1 MNFGDSILFHI
12 MFALKN
18 PKEPKLPLVC
28 TKSKPTVTYK
38 SEIFI
43 AVRSDTCEVEK
54 VKALKLVDRGY
65 LYEKIE
71 TILKV
76 ERTLPVQSRYL
87 QSSFSNQ
94 RNLVLD
100 KS

>member
-1 MNFGDSILFHI
+1 M
-12 MFALKN
+12 
-18 PKEPKLPLVC
+18 
-28 TKSKPTVTYK
+28 
-38 SEIFI
+38 
-43 AVRSDTCEVEK
+43 EK
-54 VKALKLVDRGY
+54 VKAWKLVDRGY

-71 TILKV
+71 KILKV
-76 ERTLPVQSRYL
+76 EKNLPVQSRYL